1 MAKYVINSDK
11 GPIVLLKSKKL
22 VGLKLRQTRGAQDQE
37 FIKDVYHKH
46 LGGFKLVSLDSDDE
60 VVDNKL
66 DEVRS
71 EDTVEVGTHVYY
83 AEGSDTPVI
92 PTGEI
97 SITFEDGV
105 SVEEQDIALDEFALE
120 LVERRSPVFLIAT
133 VTPNS
138 PNPIKVAQALQ
149 ATSMVKVAEPD
160 LDIILDDY
168 DLTPNDHL
176 FRQQWHLRNNGNV
189 PNSNIRLRPG
199 ADAKITEAWKTLGNR
214 GSNKVTIAVIDTGFD
229 LTHPDLKSKVYRPY
243 DLWNNSAHISQ
254 GDKHYT
260 HGTPCASVALAAA
273 NSSGIV
279 GAAPNA
285 RFMPLNGTSF
295 SDNMTE
301 KMFNYCIN
309 NGADIISCSWGTTN
323 PQHRLGYRKE
333 QAIAKAATRGRN
345 GKGAI
350 ILFAAGNES
359 KSYLNYYAANPN
371 VIAVG
376 ACTSQDR
383 HANYSNQGPE
393 IDICAPSS
401 GDWPILAARAWWD
414 EGYSNQQGHYRY
426 YIDGVSRGNN
436 YKHFGGTSSSTP
448 LVAGICALILSANS
462 DLTAQEVKQILIQTA
477 DKIGHSSEYV
487 RGHSRKYGYGRV
499 NAERAVA
506 EAIRRRGNAMG
517 RPDTPST
524 TPSVPTTPTTST
536 GSGNLG
542 GGLFEVS
549 VNDSV
554 KIGWGVQI
562 GAYSNY
568 DGVMRLV
575 NQLERTYKQPVHVQT
590 ISSGGRAY
598 YRVIVGAHPDINDA
612 RALQNRLQRAGYTN
626 AFIKNLRD
634 I

>member
-1 MAKYVINSDK
+1 MAKYVIHSDK
-11 GPIVLLKSKKL
+11 GPIILRKSKKL
-22 VGLKLRQTRGAQDQE
+22 VGLKLRPTRSTQDQE
-37 FIKDVYHKH
+37 FIKEELHKH
-46 LGGFKLVSLDSDDE
+46 LGGFKLVELE
-60 VVDNKL
+60 TEGQVVDDKL
-66 DEVRS
+66 DEVR
-71 EDTVEVGTHVYY
+71 EDETVEVGTHVYY

-97 SITFEDGV
+97 AITFEDGV
-105 SVEEQDIALDEFALE
+105 SVEEQEIALDEFALE
-120 LVERRSPVFLIAT
+120 LLERRSPVFLIAQ

-149 ATSMVKVAEPD
+149 ATSLVKVAEPD
-160 LDIILDDY
+160 LDILLDDY
-168 DLTPNDHL
+168 DVIPNDHL
-176 FRQQWHLRNNGNV
+176 FRQQWQLRNSGRV
-189 PNSNIRLRPG
+189 PDARVRLRPG
-199 ADAKITEAWKTLGNR
+199 ADAKIVEAWRTLGNY
-214 GSNKVTIAVIDTGFD
+214 GDNDITIAVIDTGFD
-229 LTHPDLKSKVYRPY
+229 LTHPDLKSKVFRPY
-243 DLWNNSAHISQ
+243 DIWNNSPQVSQ
-254 GDKHYT
+254 GDPRYV

-285 RFMPLNGTSF
+285 RFMPVNGTSF
-295 SDNMTE
+295 SDRLTE
-301 KMFNYCIN
+301 TMFNYCVR

-323 PQHRLGYRKE
+323 PHHRLNYRKE
-333 QAIAKAATRGRN
+333 QAIERAATQGRN
-345 GKGAI
+345 GKGCV

-359 KSYLNYYAANPN
+359 KPYINYYAAHPN
-371 VIAVG
+371 VIAVS

-383 HANYSNQGPE
+383 HATYSNQGPE
-393 IDICAPSS
+393 VTVCAPSS

-414 EGYSNQQGHYRY
+414 EGYSGEQGHFRY

-448 LVAGICALILSANS
+448 LVAGICALILSANPE
-462 DLTAQEVKQILIQTA
+462 LTGAEVKEILIQTA
-477 DKIGHSSEYV
+477 DKIGHPSEYV

-506 EAIRRRGNAMG
+506 EAIRRRGNALS
-517 RPDTPST
+517 RPETPSSTPST
-524 TPSVPTTPTTST
+524 PSA
-536 GSGNLG
+536 GSGPS

-549 VNDSV
+549 VKDEV

-568 DGVMRLV
+568 DGVMSLV
-575 NQLERTYKQPVHVQT
+575 NQLERSYRQPVHVQT
-590 ISSGGRAY
+590 VNSGGRVF
-598 YRVIVGAHPDINDA
+598 YRVIVGAFPDINDA
-612 RALQNRLQRAGYTN
+612 RELQHRLQNAGYTN